1 MVPSQRLPPL
11 VIAEALQ
18 DFVSNR
24 YKIRRLH
31 LIVVKAV
38 TDQMKHLTNTPE
50 MQRQIPMMP
59 PSGKV
64 PPRCRRFIYGYALGH
79 LSFRATL
86 RNLQVTGTK
95 PCFPAPKIRSLF
107 SASGAFPFARTFKHM
122 VNSWLSLY
130 QKIHKTVRP
139 PQRLLLIQ
147 TQLNS
152 KEKRSTPFAFNLC
165 I

>member
-1 MVPSQRLPPL
+1 MCNFYFKFFGALTVVPSQRLPPL

-79 LSFRATL
+79 SEF
-86 RNLQVTGTK
+86 
-95 PCFPAPKIRSLF
+95 PCYTTEPS
-107 SASGAFPFARTFKHM
+107 SDG
-122 VNSWLSLY
+122 
-130 QKIHKTVRP
+130 HKTMLSGPENQVP
-139 PQRLLLIQ
+139 LFCLWCFSLCSHLQ
-147 TQLNS
+147 THGQLMAKPLS
-152 KEKRSTPFAFNLC
+152 KNP
-165 I
+165 